1 MRLAFCLSLIF
12 MLTGAVVTSAAD
24 LDVKNQRVKRA
35 VCDWAPTALS
45 ESMSLSHESFGEDLT
60 AAAVYFTESGKTN
73 FDLAIAGSRIANL
86 VLNTPGSALKAE
98 SFGTIR
104 IGKVEN
110 LDHWNVSVP
119 LRLTAQP
126 VLIEKSDDSSAEMTE
141 DAAETPLQKPEIQKV
156 MIFAKI
162 RGLPPYEDDRDYAMM
177 RFQILPYL
185 DMDMGKHGLSMDA
198 LSDCP

>member
-1 MRLAFCLSLIF
+1 
-12 MLTGAVVTSAAD
+12 
-24 LDVKNQRVKRA
+24 
-35 VCDWAPTALS
+35 
-45 ESMSLSHESFGEDLT
+45 
-60 AAAVYFTESGKTN
+60 
-73 FDLAIAGSRIANL
+73 
-86 VLNTPGSALKAE
+86 
-98 SFGTIR
+98 
-104 IGKVEN
+104 
-110 LDHWNVSVP
+110 
-119 LRLTAQP
+119 
-126 VLIEKSDDSSAEMTE
+126 MTE